1 MRLLLD
7 TCTFL
12 WIAGG
17 SPRLSLTAHDHF
29 LRAEEAYLSVVSVWE
44 IAVKHGLGR
53 LPLPEAPYRWVSA
66 QREARG
72 LASLPLDE
80 EAVLHLQKLPLLHQ
94 DPFDRLLVFQAVAH
108 GLTIL
113 TPDDPIAQYPI
124 RTIW

>member
-17 SPRLSLTAHDHF
+17 SPRLSPAARDRF
-29 LRAEEAYLSVVSVWE
+29 LRADEAYLSVVSVWE

-53 LPLPEAPYRWVSA
+53 LPLPDVPYRWVPA

-72 LASLPLDE
+72 LASLPLEE

-94 DPFDRLLVFQAVAH
+94 DPFDRMLVCQAVAH

-113 TPDDPIAQYPI
+113 TPDDAIAQYPI